1 MKTTGGSEKD
11 KDLWQARVW
20 ERIQKLCLYVVLSC
34 ITVEV
39 YIESYRYTILNR
51 MKIHNGIQWGTGSYK
66 TSGVF
71 VCFIGSPQI
80 RLSFF
85 PCLHLHTFFQN
96 HHVHHVPVNLQV
108 LRLNRNIMNP
118 SWWFQPIW
126 KILVKMGIF
135 PK

>member
-51 MKIHNGIQWGTGSYK
+51 MKIHDGIQWGTGIATK
-66 TSGVF
+66 HRVF
-71 VCFIGSPQI
+71 LCVS
-80 RLSFF
+80 
-85 PCLHLHTFFQN
+85 
-96 HHVHHVPVNLQV
+96 
-108 LRLNRNIMNP
+108 
-118 SWWFQPIW
+118 
-126 KILVKMGIF
+126 
-135 PK
+135 